1 MARNITLTLG
11 AGLSSSLGP
20 NFNLTADVGD
30 VTPSTATKTE
40 LLLGKSVSVDD
51 SATEVTITSVGVC
64 TASITQMIVCDAIL
78 SFDQYYIGEFYF
90 SLSSPISTTIT
101 IVDCGVIGY
110 NGACDNSP
118 GTDSMSTSGVIN
130 VGETSITVAGN
141 TPLNCDNEN
150 YLQANN
156 IRVNGSSILQ
166 DGDTITIGGVL
177 ITININHIT
186 GCSGNPYACE

>member
-64 TASITQMIVCDAIL
+64 TASITQMIPCI
-78 SFDQYYIGEFYF
+78 ET
-90 SLSSPISTTIT
+90 TTIIDIGT
-101 IVDCGVIGY
+101 NESLDIAIDLSNMTVNGVTVTDVIGTDPNTPG
-110 NGACDNSP
+110 NGASVRTSQI
-118 GTDSMSTSGVIN
+118 GTYNIVLTYDSTISGQKIILIDSDGTPYCNNTTGGGSMTFYDVVIDG
-130 VGETSITVAGN
+130 V
-141 TPLNCDNEN
+141 
-150 YLQANN
+150 N
-156 IRVNGSSILQ
+156 IV
-166 DGDTITIGGVL
+166 TITAFDGV
-177 ITININHIT
+177 
-186 GCSGNPYACE
+186 CV